1 MEWGFKYI
9 AFGTNLARL
18 IIEGYWKRKKVMNLE
33 NPSKPEWNSISKP
46 VSKGFSGE
54 VLCNDIFEIIRS
66 ISLAKLDIA
75 LVIKNGPKDGKII
88 FKGGKIVASICG
100 NLQDREALAEIE
112 SWKEGSFTLYKIF
125 QGILCRDE

>member
-1 MEWGFKYI
+1 M

-18 IIEGYWKRKKVMNLE
+18 IIEEYWKARKGMNLE
-33 NPSKPEWNSISKP
+33 NPSKPEGIPVSKP
-46 VSKGFSGE
+46 ASKGFSGE

-100 NLQDREALAEIE
+100 NLMDREALAEIE